1 MISRRA
7 FLLPGLSLCV
17 PLTGCIVAGADSGWV
32 TQRDE
37 KRFSVEGTPE
47 VVLIDLR
54 RLHRDSVVGSAGSDG
69 RSRKTRG

>member
-17 PLTGCIVAGADSGWV
+17 PLAGCIVAGADSGWF

-37 KRFSVEGTPE
+37 KRFNVDGKPE
-47 VVLIDLR
+47 VVLTTFDGSIEIQL
-54 RLHRDSVVGSAGSDG
+54 VGS
-69 RSRKTRG
+69 SRK